1 MALWDEVLLRYSA
14 QSLKELTTVDQPGA
28 TNIDT
33 TKGTQ
38 VATDV
43 QSWFKRV
50 VQEDYDNTN
59 ADHKAVAVRAVWVML
74 REYSGRFSDVVQRE
88 LEEVE
93 KKMNQLR
100 DLGAGKRIT
109 PHTDSE
115 LDPSDD
121 EGNLNP
127 QRPIFDTKRFGD
139 TTLSEPSAP

>member
-14 QSLKELTTVDQPGA
+14 QSLKELTTVDLPGA
-28 TNIDT
+28 TTIDT

-43 QSWFKRV
+43 ASWFKRV

-59 ADHKAVAVRAVWVML
+59 ADHKAVAVRAVWVLL

-88 LEEVE
+88 IEEVE

-100 DLGAGKRIT
+100 DMGAGKRIT
-109 PHTDSE
+109 PATDSE

-121 EGNLNP
+121 ENLLNP
-127 QRPIFDTKRFGD
+127 QRPIFDTDRFGD
-139 TTLSEPSAP
+139 NTLSEPPAP